1 MENRAHAFAAG
12 LFVVAVTALL
22 VVLAAWLMRDAGPR
36 AVYEISTRES
46 VTGLQPQA
54 PVRLRGVAVGRVAS
68 IGFDPQEPGNV
79 RIRLEVA
86 PDAPVTEATYAT
98 LGLQGVTGLSFV
110 QLDDEAV
117 APRLVPGAGPPPR
130 IPLRPNLVTRLTDRS
145 DAILDRIEQSAERLN
160 QLLGEP
166 NQQRVATALE
176 RMGEAAVGV
185 SRLAARTTVIL
196 DAQLGPD
203 RTNIPEAVASMD
215 AALDSLRQTSEQAR
229 VALAEFGRTVDRLNE
244 AGGPVER
251 LGEGAAALAAAAENF
266 GAATLPRINQVAE
279 ETARAARQLQRTV
292 GGIDDNP
299 QSLIFGRQR
308 AQPGPGEPGFQAPG
322 GGR

>member
-1 MENRAHAFAAG
+1 MENKAHAFAAG
-12 LFVVAVTALL
+12 LFVVAATALL
-22 VVLAAWLMRDAGPR
+22 VILAAWLMRDAGPKT
-36 AVYEISTRES
+36 VYEISTRES
-46 VTGLQPQA
+46 VTGLQEQA

-68 IGFDPQEPGNV
+68 IDFDPQEPGNV

-86 PDAPVTEATYAT
+86 PEAPVTQATYAT

-110 QLDDEAV
+110 QLDDEAP
-117 APRLVPGAGPPPR
+117 APRLEPGAGPPPR
-130 IPLRPNLVTRLTDRS
+130 IPLRPSLVSRLSDRS
-145 DAILDRIEQSAERLN
+145 DVILDRIEQSTEKLN

-166 NQQRVATALE
+166 NQKRVAVALD
-176 RMGEAAVGV
+176 RVSEAAAGV

-203 RTNIPEAVASMD
+203 RTNIPEAVASMNS
-215 AALDSLRQTSEQAR
+215 ALDSLRQTSEQAR
-229 VALAEFGRTVDRLNE
+229 VALSEFGRTVDRFNE
-244 AGGPVER
+244 AGGPFER

-322 GGR
+322 DGR